1 MYSLSRRVIIMLS
14 GAIALLVLVTIF
26 GVYGAPTA
34 EHLLD
39 VPGGG
44 GAESRLQGDDLIEED
59 RALRDYE
66 LKQVHVV
73 SGFWCAP
80 KL

>member
-1 MYSLSRRVIIMLS
+1 MLS

-26 GVYGAPTA
+26 GVYGAPTT
-34 EHLLD
+34 EHLLLD
-39 VPGGG
+39 VPDGG

-73 SGFWCAP
+73 SGVCVA
-80 KL
+80 